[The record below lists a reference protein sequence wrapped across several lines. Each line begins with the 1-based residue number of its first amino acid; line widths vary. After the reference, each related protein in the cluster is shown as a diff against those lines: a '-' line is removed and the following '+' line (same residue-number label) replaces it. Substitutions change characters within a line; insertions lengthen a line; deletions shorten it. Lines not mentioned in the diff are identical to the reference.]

1 MIKNDFMIKVGQKI
15 KAKWDGAISE
25 IVSIE
30 NNIVTYKC
38 YSYENKHLSSD
49 DNNNDG
55 LFRDT
60 KEVILNDFRF
70 I

>member
-1 MIKNDFMIKVGQKI
+1 MIKIGQKI

-25 IVSIE
+25 IVAINE
-30 NNIVTYKC
+30 DIVIYKC
-38 YSYENKHLSSD
+38 YSYKNQHLSSD
-49 DNNNDG
+49 DNHDDG

-60 KEVILNDFRF
+60 KEVILKEFRF

>member
-1 MIKNDFMIKVGQKI
+1 MIKVGQKI

-25 IVSIE
+25 IVAI
-30 NNIVTYKC
+30 NDDIVTYKC
-38 YSYENKHLSSD
+38 FGYENKHLSSD

>member
-1 MIKNDFMIKVGQKI
+1 MIKIGQKI

-25 IVSIE
+25 IVAI
-30 NNIVTYKC
+30 NDDIVTYKC
-38 YSYENKHLSSD
+38 FGCENKHLSSD
-49 DNNNDG
+49 DNHNDG

-60 KEVILNDFRF
+60 KDVILKEFRF